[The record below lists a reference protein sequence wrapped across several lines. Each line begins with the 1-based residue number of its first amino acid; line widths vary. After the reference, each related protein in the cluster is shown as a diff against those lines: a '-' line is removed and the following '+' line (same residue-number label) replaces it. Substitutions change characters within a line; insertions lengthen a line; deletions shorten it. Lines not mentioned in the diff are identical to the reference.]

1 MQQGQKRVGAQPCV
15 GIFWIF
21 GGKIILDTTPL
32 HQAEPYGEAMTH
44 PRGHLQKWTEL
55 RRRGAVSPDFE
66 FEDSPRGRVEYI
78 PKENQFVIYVD
89 RCILVR
95 KHFIR
100 LIMAEMNLPPERTKT
115 SSDEHYHC
123 LHCPC
128 D

>member
-1 MQQGQKRVGAQPCV
+1 MAKPRVILGVISNTGQNSSAV
-15 GIFWIF
+15 
-21 GGKIILDTTPL
+21 
-32 HQAEPYGEAMTH
+32 EP
-44 PRGHLQKWTEL
+44 
-55 RRRGAVSPDFE
+55 SPDFE
-66 FEDSPRGRVEYI
+66 FEDPPRGRVEYI

-115 SSDEHYHC
+115 SSDEHYRC
-123 LHCPC
+123 LHCPR

>member
-1 MQQGQKRVGAQPCV
+1 M
-15 GIFWIF
+15 
-21 GGKIILDTTPL
+21 
-32 HQAEPYGEAMTH
+32 
-44 PRGHLQKWTEL
+44 
-55 RRRGAVSPDFE
+55 SPDFE

-115 SSDEHYHC
+115 SSDEHYRC
-123 LHCPC
+123 LHCPR